1 MGVEGGRLN
10 WLVLIVFAPI
20 LIVVG
25 ALGFVLPESA
35 SLTST
40 ASAYNWFHVAF
51 GALGLLLALS
61 RKESYARA
69 FNLGFGLVDLYQ
81 AAASFLD
88 LFPENYF
95 RWTRV
100 DDTLHVIVGAL
111 LVGVSL
117 YGRQSRRGAQT

>member
-1 MGVEGGRLN
+1 MKVDGDRLN

-20 LIVVG
+20 LILVG
-25 ALGFVLPESA
+25 VLGFVLPESA

-40 ASAYNWFHVAF
+40 ASAYNWFHIAF
-51 GALGLLLALS
+51 GTLGLLLALTK
-61 RKESYARA
+61 RADYARA
-69 FNLGFGLVDLYQ
+69 FNLGFGLIDLYQ

-100 DDTLHVIVGAL
+100 DDVLHVVVGLA
-111 LVGVSL
+111 LVGVAL
-117 YGRQSRRGAQT
+117 YGRRGARA